1 MSLLEL
7 NSRNNGAESD
17 AALHINNLDNISRGN
32 EINDWLIIRFQVEI
46 LYFGTVKS
54 CYSDCLV

>member
-32 EINDWLIIRFQVEI
+32 EINDCFLMP
-46 LYFGTVKS
+46 L
-54 CYSDCLV
+54 

>member
-32 EINDWLIIRFQVEI
+32 EINDWLIIRFQV
-46 LYFGTVKS
+46 
-54 CYSDCLV
+54 